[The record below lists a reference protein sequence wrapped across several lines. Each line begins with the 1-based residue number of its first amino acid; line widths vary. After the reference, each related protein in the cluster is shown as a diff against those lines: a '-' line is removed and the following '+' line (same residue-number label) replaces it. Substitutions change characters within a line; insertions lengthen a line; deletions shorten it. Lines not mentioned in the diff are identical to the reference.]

1 MLRADALS
9 LCGMRKG
16 GENQRGTASILNSL
30 GEWVKPNTP
39 SRLGISPG
47 TGDKVKRWRR
57 AVKKRNSSIL
67 ARFSPRH
74 TRLPATV
81 DSSFRSGDS

>member
-9 LCGMRKG
+9 WVGMRKG
-16 GENQRGTASILNSL
+16 GENQRGTASILNSS
-30 GEWVKPNTP
+30 GEWVKPSTP

-47 TGDKVKRWRR
+47 TGEKVKRWRR
-57 AVKKRNSSIL
+57 DVKKRNSCIL
-67 ARFSPRH
+67 AMCSPKH

-81 DSSFRSGDS
+81 DSSFRSADS